1 MNNTICGDKKK
12 SGIYQ
17 IRNTKNNK
25 VYIGQ
30 SKRITYRKSQHRR
43 ELKDGKHYNIYLQ
56 RSFDKYGE
64 DAFVFEVLEYC
75 HEDCLNERE
84 RYWIEKKESEYADK
98 GYNAA
103 YAVTQFEHYDKHRR
117 VNKNKRKCVRR
128 VYTEAMKEKQRESLA
143 DYWKSDE
150 NHINHSL
157 AKSEIDLETIIDIK
171 MLLAKDLDIELKE
184 VAEHFKV
191 SINSVTHIR
200 NLASHKYILKEH
212 NFIIK
217 NRHAISEK
225 RKDKITMRMYREG
238 YSYQEIGVTINAHH
252 RNVIRRIN
260 KLKNIHDDRCRL
272 NAINRAMMKKL
283 SLARTLSNMGYNDV
297 RISKLLKMSRNYV
310 MDARKGKQP
319 RLYTDVN
326 QIRGK
331 VKPCEYKKNRA
342 SGL

>member
-1 MNNTICGDKKK
+1 MNNTICSDKKK

-75 HEDCLNERE
+75 HEEYLNERE

-103 YAVTQFEHYDKHRR
+103 YAVTQFEHYDKNRK
-117 VNKNKRKCVRR
+117 VNKNKRKCVQR

-143 DYWKSDE
+143 DYWKSEE
-150 NHINHSL
+150 NHINRSL
-157 AKSEIDLETIIDIK
+157 AKSEMDLETIKDIK
-171 MLLAKDLDIELKE
+171 ALLAEDLDIDLKE
-184 VAEHFKV
+184 VAERFEV
-191 SINSVTHIR
+191 SVNSVTHIR

-225 RKDKITMRMYREG
+225 RKDKMILRMYRDG
-238 YSYQEIGVTINAHH
+238 CSYQEIGLVINVHH
-252 RNVIRRIN
+252 RNVIRRISI
-260 KLKNIHDDRCRL
+260 LKTEHDDRCRL
-272 NAINRAMMKKL
+272 NTINRTLVKKL

-297 RISKLLKMSRNYV
+297 RISKLLMMSRNYV

-319 RLYTDVN
+319 RLYTNVN